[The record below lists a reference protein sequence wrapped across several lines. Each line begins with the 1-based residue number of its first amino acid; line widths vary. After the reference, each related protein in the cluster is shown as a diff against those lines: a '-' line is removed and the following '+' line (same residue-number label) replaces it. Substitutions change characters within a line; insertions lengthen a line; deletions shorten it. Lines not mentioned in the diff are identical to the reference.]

1 MSRAAICSN
10 WLTFWKK
17 DSIERCSNLFGSY
30 NFMLNTLELK
40 IWFTKMFKNLST
52 LTSTYEFICK
62 IDDVLFP
69 PSPARECP
77 APLEYSECTSSC
89 PRTCKTLYLVEPD
102 ECKMCISGCQC
113 PAGTFLQNG
122 QCVTPQECMC
132 EFNKK
137 QYKHGET
144 IKQRCNLW

>member
-1 MSRAAICSN
+1 MPRAVICSN

-17 DSIERCSNLFGSY
+17 DSIEICSNLFGSY
-30 NFMLNTLELK
+30 NFMQNTPKLK
-40 IWFTKMFKNLST
+40 IWIMKMSKNLST

-62 IDDVLFP
+62 IDDVWFP